1 MYHQRLQ
8 IYFSQIFTTI
18 VNKAFGIDSQN
29 NNNNN
34 NNNNN
39 PLLINDGQFSC
50 KP

>member
-34 NNNNN
+34 N